1 MSFLGTL
8 WKSPN
13 DVRWRRDFTNN
24 NHKETTR
31 CSWSLEMAS
40 KSPLKFWRLYCPKAE
55 VRLDITLKCG
65 QSFRWKLLEQEE
77 GGEEKSKSG
86 EKFYIGVVRRRVWV
100 IGRDGEDLLF
110 SCVNGNG
117 EGEEE
122 AKLKMELEDYLQL
135 KVKHTSCYEGSPPE
149 IVSRF
154 IWTLSE

>member
-1 MSFLGTL
+1 
-8 WKSPN
+8 
-13 DVRWRRDFTNN
+13 
-24 NHKETTR
+24 
-31 CSWSLEMAS
+31 MAS

-86 EKFYIGVVRRRVWV
+86 EKFYIGVVQQRVWV

-110 SCVNGNG
+110 SCVNGTEG
-117 EGEEE
+117 GEEE

-135 KVKHTSCYEGSPPE
+135 KVKHTSYYISCYNLCPP
-149 IVSRF
+149 RF
-154 IWTLSE
+154 LSNCNLRWALRPCTNPGPLQTLYLPRWQKSIQE